1 MIHNVKKTFWKNER
15 KFPIFLL
22 GTKRSGTTL
31 LQRILNSA
39 EDVMIWGEH
48 GGFLNQIAEA
58 YFLNFEDKTIIRNIP
73 ANNALFRPH
82 AKARQLKDAKLWTG
96 WHNYYSQEDVKNM
109 FASFISSF
117 FVPAFGK
124 KDRYWG
130 FKETR
135 YGFADRTI
143 EMLAELYPNAKFIF
157 IIRNPIDIVARLKLS
172 HLRKT
177 TGLEHE
183 TNFSLLEELSAMN
196 KFSTAEAATKWTQQ
210 NYYFVEFSAKNS
222 QRSLIAR
229 YEELVSQEAVAA
241 EIMKWLNIS
250 YSQQK
255 ILDILNMKDGRGA
268 TSTNTKIEF
277 SSLLNEDE
285 ISQIKE
291 VTQKVTDK
299 LDMVKSEA

>member
-1 MIHNVKKTFWKNER
+1 MLKKQFWRSDR

-31 LQRILNSA
+31 LQRILNSG

-48 GGFLNQIAEA
+48 RGFLSQIAEA

-73 ANNALFRPH
+73 ASNAPFRPQ
-82 AKARQLKDAKLWTG
+82 AKTRQLKNSKLWLG
-96 WHNYYSQEDVKNM
+96 WHNWYSQKDVKNM
-109 FASFISSF
+109 FGSFISSF
-117 FVPAFGK
+117 FIPTFRK
-124 KDRYWG
+124 KDLFWG

-143 EMLAELYPNAKFIF
+143 EMLAELYPDAKFVF
-157 IIRNPIDIVARLKLS
+157 IIRNPVDIVDRLKLS
-172 HLRKT
+172 YLRKT

-183 TNFSLLEELSAMN
+183 TNFSQLENSDEN
-196 KFSTAEAATKWTQQ
+196 KFSTAEAAEQWTRQ
-210 NYYFVEFSAKNS
+210 NYRFVEFSAKNS
-222 QRSLIAR
+222 QRSLIVR
-229 YEELVSQEAVAA
+229 YEELVSQESVAE
-241 EIMKWLNIS
+241 EIMKWLNVS

-268 TSTNTKIEF
+268 TSNNTKTKF
-277 SSLLNEDE
+277 TSLLNEAE

-291 VTQKVTDK
+291 ITQKVTDK
-299 LDMVKSEA
+299 LDMVKSI